1 MVIKTAEHD
10 GRFHSFV
17 KTYQARA
24 VSLSQGRQGSRT
36 NREIL
41 LDGFC
46 LSRAGLL
53 ENGFLLA
60 TRMDIFRSF
69 GEEFRVV
76 VEEARRLEEA
86 GGVGLVKRLEAFK
99 ATVRSALEE
108 DYHWFY
114 KELVKRSTPYNSAL
128 RLAESLKVAV
138 QSTLG

>member
-1 MVIKTAEHD
+1 MTKAAEHD
-10 GRFHSFV
+10 SWFHSFV

-41 LDGFC
+41 LDGFG

-53 ENGFLLA
+53 ENGYLLA

-69 GEEFRVV
+69 GEEFRVALV
-76 VEEARRLEEA
+76 VAEELEKA

-108 DYHWFY
+108 DYRWFY
-114 KELVKRSTPYNSAL
+114 RELVKRSTPDNSAL

-138 QSTLG
+138 QSRLE